1 MKKKYRSP
9 DIYKQIKYKDMNL
22 PSPEGF
28 IFLAKTI
35 FRIHFNV
42 KNFTF
47 EDKYHLMKINS
58 LQIEIDGIDKE
69 ILRYL
74 MEDARKPI
82 LQIAAK
88 IGISGAA
95 IHQRL
100 RKLEQAGVI
109 AGSKFIVDT
118 KVLGYSTMAFIGI
131 YLDKASSN
139 PEAVKDLKKIPEV
152 LECHYTTGNWSILI
166 KVICR
171 DNEHLMQLLNDK
183 IQPISGVSRTETFIS
198 LQQQL
203 ERQIQ
208 L

>member
-1 MKKKYRSP
+1 
-9 DIYKQIKYKDMNL
+9 
-22 PSPEGF
+22 
-28 IFLAKTI
+28 
-35 FRIHFNV
+35 
-42 KNFTF
+42 
-47 EDKYHLMKINS
+47 MKINQ

-69 ILRYL
+69 ILRDL
-74 MEDARKPI
+74 MNDARKPI
-82 LQIAAK
+82 LQIANT

-109 AGSKFIVDT
+109 SGSKFIVDT

-131 YLDKASSN
+131 YLERASNN
-139 PEAVKDLKKIPEV
+139 PEVVKELKKIPEV

-166 KVICR
+166 KIICR
-171 DNEHLMQLLNDK
+171 DNEHLMQLLNKK
-183 IQPISGVSRTETFIS
+183 IQSIKGVSRTETYIS
-198 LQQQL
+198 LEQQI